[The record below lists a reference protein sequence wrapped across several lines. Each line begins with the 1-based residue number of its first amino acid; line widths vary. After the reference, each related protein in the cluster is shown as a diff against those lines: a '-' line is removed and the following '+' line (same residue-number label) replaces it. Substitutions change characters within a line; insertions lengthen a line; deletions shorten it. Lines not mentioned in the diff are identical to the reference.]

1 MCFDIEGILAFE
13 QIPYDGFAIAGSKVL
28 AWASRDSSKP
38 GRSELSAGY

>member
-1 MCFDIEGILAFE
+1 MCLDIEGILVFE

-38 GRSELSAGY
+38 GRGELSAGY